1 MKNATKIVA
10 LSFWMTVKTTG
21 EANCVLCC
29 VLSFYLELSCLGLGL
44 VRDLALSCLV
54 SQSSNSRD
62 AVCVFPPLLV
72 DGQHHED
79 TITIFKSDMDKL
91 VEGQQLND
99 SLVEFYHK
107 YLQLNAR

>member
-1 MKNATKIVA
+1 MYCVVFYLFI
-10 LSFWMTVKTTG
+10 LS
-21 EANCVLCC
+21 CPVLVLVLFVTLLCL
-29 VLSFYLELSCLGLGL
+29 VLSL
-44 VRDLALSCLV
+44 
-54 SQSSNSRD
+54 NHPPSRD

-79 TITIFKSDMDKL
+79 TITLFKSDMDKL

-99 SLVEFYHK
+99 SLVEFYLK